1 MKTFV
6 GIVEKGSGQAGKL
19 FGLPTANIAMA
30 QAPTDIAP
38 GVYVSRA
45 TIQDHIYPALTF
57 IGQAHLL
64 PGKPWRLETHL
75 FGASG
80 DFTGAQLSIQ
90 LLHQQRP
97 SIAFS
102 SPEQASDV
110 IKQDIADAHAYFKT
124 NP

>member
-1 MKTFV
+1 MKTFA
-6 GIVEKGSGQAGKL
+6 GIVKKGSGQAGKL
-19 FGLPTANIAMA
+19 FDLPTANIAIDDF
-30 QAPTDIAP
+30 PPDIAP

-45 TIQDHIYPALTF
+45 TMQGQTYPAITF

-80 DFTGAQLSIQ
+80 DFTGEQLSVQ
-90 LLHQQRP
+90 LVHHQRP
-97 SIAFS
+97 AIAFTS
-102 SPEQASDV
+102 AEQANDV
-110 IKQDIADAHAYFKT
+110 IQQDVIDAQTYFKT

>member
-1 MKTFV
+1 MKTFA

-19 FGLPTANIAMA
+19 FGLPTANIAMT

-38 GVYVSRA
+38 GVYVSHA
-45 TIQDHIYPALTF
+45 TMLGQTYQAITF

-75 FGASG
+75 FGTSG
-80 DFTGAQLSIQ
+80 DFTGEQLSVQ
-90 LLHQQRP
+90 LVHHQRP
-97 SIAFS
+97 SIVFS
-102 SPEQASDV
+102 SPEQASMV
-110 IKQDIADAHAYFKT
+110 IKQDIADAQAYFKN